1 MRLARDVRA
10 RRRVAPY
17 VSQRLRLLVRDG
29 WVWSVD
35 DPSVASCDDELPARL
50 LARHDE
56 SDDGDFY
63 SMPRIVTHVDDAT
76 MAALTDAYRSLVP
89 WGARVLDLQ
98 SSWVSHLPPEVA
110 YASVTGHGMNL
121 AELEQNPRL
130 GERVVQDLNRTPE
143 LPFADGSFDV
153 ALDAFS
159 VQYLVR
165 PVSVLRSVRRVLA
178 PGGTCVIAL
187 SHRMFPT
194 KAIAVWAVMDMRDR
208 ARWVG
213 MYFRLAGGW
222 SEPVLLDRSPVGAD
236 PLWLVV
242 ARREG

>member
-1 MRLARDVRA
+1 MDEDLA
-10 RRRVAPY
+10 
-17 VSQRLRLLVRDG
+17 LRF
-29 WVWSVD
+29 
-35 DPSVASCDDELPARL
+35 DDELPARL
-50 LARHDE
+50 MARHDE

-63 SMPRIVTHVDDAT
+63 SVPRIVTHVDDST
-76 MAALTDAYRSLVP
+76 MAALTEAYRSLIP
-89 WGARVLDLQ
+89 AGARVLDLQ

-110 YASVTGHGMNL
+110 YASVAGHGMNPE
-121 AELEQNPRL
+121 ELSQNPRL
-130 GERVVQDLNRTPE
+130 AERVVQDLNREPE

-178 PGGTCVIAL
+178 PGGSCVIAL

-194 KAIAVWAVMDMRDR
+194 KAIAVWPVMDMADR

-213 MYFRLAGGW
+213 VYFRLAGGW
-222 SEPVLLDRSPVGAD
+222 SEPVVLDRSPAGAD

>member
-1 MRLARDVRA
+1 MDDDLA
-10 RRRVAPY
+10 
-17 VSQRLRLLVRDG
+17 LRF
-29 WVWSVD
+29 
-35 DPSVASCDDELPARL
+35 DDELPARL
-50 LARHDE
+50 MARHDE

-63 SMPRIVTHVDDAT
+63 SVPRIVTHVDDST
-76 MAALTDAYRSLVP
+76 MAALTEAYRSLIP
-89 WGARVLDLQ
+89 AGARVLDLQ

-110 YASVTGHGMNL
+110 YASVTGHGMNPE
-121 AELEQNPRL
+121 ELSQNPRL
-130 GERVVQDLNRTPE
+130 AERVVQDLNREPE

-178 PGGTCVIAL
+178 PGGSCVIAL

-194 KAIAVWAVMDMRDR
+194 KAIAVWPVMDMADR

-213 MYFRLAGGW
+213 VYFRLAGGW
-222 SEPVLLDRSPVGAD
+222 SEPVVLDRSPAGAD

>member
-1 MRLARDVRA
+1 MPRLHSLARA
-10 RRRVAPY
+10 A
-17 VSQRLRLLVRDG
+17 
-29 WVWSVD
+29 WVWCVEDSPV
-35 DPSVASCDDELPARL
+35 VRCDDELPARL
-50 LARHDE
+50 MARHDE

-63 SMPRIVTHVDDAT
+63 SQPRLVTHVDDAT
-76 MAALTDAYRSLVP
+76 MASLTAAYRSLVP
-89 WGARVLDLQ
+89 AGARVLDLQ

-110 YASVTGHGMNL
+110 YASVTGHGMNPHEL
-121 AELEQNPRL
+121 ADNPRL
-130 GERVVQDLNRTPE
+130 AQRVVQDLNREPE
-143 LPFADGSFDV
+143 LPFADASFDV

-165 PVSVLRSVRRVLA
+165 PVAVLRSVRRVLA

-194 KAIAVWAVMDMRDR
+194 KAIAVWPVLDMADR

-213 MYFRLAGGW
+213 VYFRLAGGW
-222 SEPVLLDRSPVGAD
+222 SAPAVLDRSPAGAD

-242 ARREG
+242 ARRQE

>member
-1 MRLARDVRA
+1 MDEDLA
-10 RRRVAPY
+10 
-17 VSQRLRLLVRDG
+17 LRF
-29 WVWSVD
+29 
-35 DPSVASCDDELPARL
+35 DDELPARL
-50 LARHDE
+50 MARHDE

-63 SMPRIVTHVDDAT
+63 SVPRIVTHVDDAT
-76 MAALTDAYRSLVP
+76 MAALTEAYRSLIP
-89 WGARVLDLQ
+89 AGARVLDLQ

-110 YASVTGHGMNL
+110 YASVTGHGMNPE
-121 AELEQNPRL
+121 ELSQNPRL
-130 GERVVQDLNRTPE
+130 AERVVQDLNREPE

-178 PGGTCVIAL
+178 PGGSCVIAL

-194 KAIAVWAVMDMRDR
+194 KAIAVWPVMDMADR

-213 MYFRLAGGW
+213 VYFRLAGGW
-222 SEPVLLDRSPVGAD
+222 SEPVVLDRSPAGAD

>member
-1 MRLARDVRA
+1 MDEDLA
-10 RRRVAPY
+10 
-17 VSQRLRLLVRDG
+17 LRF
-29 WVWSVD
+29 
-35 DPSVASCDDELPARL
+35 DDELPARL
-50 LARHDE
+50 MARHDE

-63 SMPRIVTHVDDAT
+63 SVPRIVTHVDDST
-76 MAALTDAYRSLVP
+76 MAALTEAYRSLIP
-89 WGARVLDLQ
+89 AGARVLDLQ

-110 YASVTGHGMNL
+110 YASVTGHGMNPE
-121 AELEQNPRL
+121 ELSQNPRL
-130 GERVVQDLNRTPE
+130 AERVVQDLNREPE

-178 PGGTCVIAL
+178 PGGSCVIAL

-194 KAIAVWAVMDMRDR
+194 KAIAVWPVMDMADR

-213 MYFRLAGGW
+213 VYFRLAGGW
-222 SEPVLLDRSPVGAD
+222 SEPVVLDRSPAGAD

>member
-1 MRLARDVRA
+1 VDGVTNSDS
-10 RRRVAPY
+10 AP
-17 VSQRLRLLVRDG
+17 
-29 WVWSVD
+29 
-35 DPSVASCDDELPARL
+35 CDDELPERL
-50 LARHDE
+50 LARADE
-56 SDDGDFY
+56 SDDADFY
-63 SMPRIVTHVDDAT
+63 EVPRLVTHVDDAT
-76 MAALTDAYRSLVP
+76 IAALTAEYRSLVP
-89 WGARVLDLQ
+89 AGARVLDLQ
-98 SSWVSHLPPEVA
+98 SSWVSHLPADVA

-130 GERVVQDLNRTPE
+130 DARVVQDLNRAPE
-143 LPFADGSFDV
+143 LPFADASFDA

-159 VQYLVR
+159 IQYLVR

-194 KAIAVWAVMDMRDR
+194 KAIAVWPVLDMADR
-208 ARWVG
+208 ARWVRV
-213 MYFRLAGGW
+213 YFRLAGGW

>member
-1 MRLARDVRA
+1 MDEDLA
-10 RRRVAPY
+10 
-17 VSQRLRLLVRDG
+17 LRF
-29 WVWSVD
+29 
-35 DPSVASCDDELPARL
+35 DDELPARL
-50 LARHDE
+50 MARHDE

-63 SMPRIVTHVDDAT
+63 SVPRIVTHVDDST
-76 MAALTDAYRSLVP
+76 MAALTEAYRSLIP
-89 WGARVLDLQ
+89 AGARVLDLQ

-110 YASVTGHGMNL
+110 YASVAGHGMNL
-121 AELEQNPRL
+121 AELSENPRL
-130 GERVVQDLNRTPE
+130 TERVVQDLNREPE

-178 PGGTCVIAL
+178 PGGTCVVAL

-194 KAIAVWAVMDMRDR
+194 KAIAVWAVMDMADR

-213 MYFRLAGGW
+213 VYFRLAGGW
-222 SEPVLLDRSPVGAD
+222 SEPVVLDRSPAGAD

>member
-1 MRLARDVRA
+1 MDEDLA
-10 RRRVAPY
+10 
-17 VSQRLRLLVRDG
+17 LRF
-29 WVWSVD
+29 
-35 DPSVASCDDELPARL
+35 DDELPARL
-50 LARHDE
+50 MARHDE

-63 SMPRIVTHVDDAT
+63 SVPRIVTHVDDST
-76 MAALTDAYRSLVP
+76 MAALTEAYRSLIP
-89 WGARVLDLQ
+89 AGARVLDLQ

-110 YASVTGHGMNL
+110 YASVTGHGMNPE
-121 AELEQNPRL
+121 ELSQNPRL
-130 GERVVQDLNRTPE
+130 AERVVQDLNREPE

-178 PGGTCVIAL
+178 PGGSCVIAL

-194 KAIAVWAVMDMRDR
+194 KAIAVWPVMDMADR

-213 MYFRLAGGW
+213 GYFRLAGGW
-222 SEPVLLDRSPVGAD
+222 SEPVVLDRSPAGAD

>member
-1 MRLARDVRA
+1 MDEDLA
-10 RRRVAPY
+10 
-17 VSQRLRLLVRDG
+17 LRF
-29 WVWSVD
+29 
-35 DPSVASCDDELPARL
+35 DDELPARL
-50 LARHDE
+50 MARHDE

-63 SMPRIVTHVDDAT
+63 SVPRIVTHVDDAT
-76 MAALTDAYRSLVP
+76 MAALTEAYRALIP
-89 WGARVLDLQ
+89 DGARVLDLQ

-110 YASVTGHGMNL
+110 YASVTGHGMNPE
-121 AELEQNPRL
+121 ELSQNPRL
-130 GERVVQDLNRTPE
+130 AERVVQDLNREPE

-153 ALDAFS
+153 AVDAFS
-159 VQYLVR
+159 MQYLVR

-178 PGGTCVIAL
+178 PGGSCVIAL

-194 KAIAVWAVMDMRDR
+194 KAIAVWPVLDMADR

-213 MYFRLAGGW
+213 VYFRLAGGW
-222 SEPVLLDRSPVGAD
+222 SEPVVLDRSPAGAD

>member
-1 MRLARDVRA
+1 MDEDLA
-10 RRRVAPY
+10 
-17 VSQRLRLLVRDG
+17 LRF
-29 WVWSVD
+29 
-35 DPSVASCDDELPARL
+35 DDELPARL
-50 LARHDE
+50 MARHDE

-63 SMPRIVTHVDDAT
+63 SVPRIVTHVDDST
-76 MAALTDAYRSLVP
+76 MAALTEAYRSLIP
-89 WGARVLDLQ
+89 AGSRVLDLQ

-110 YASVTGHGMNL
+110 YASVTGHGMNPE
-121 AELEQNPRL
+121 ELSQNPRL
-130 GERVVQDLNRTPE
+130 AERVVQDLNREPE

-178 PGGTCVIAL
+178 PGGSCVIAL

-194 KAIAVWAVMDMRDR
+194 KAIAVWPVMDMADR

-213 MYFRLAGGW
+213 VYFRLAGGW
-222 SEPVLLDRSPVGAD
+222 SEPVVLDRSPAGAD

>member
-1 MRLARDVRA
+1 MRVMGACPRLRA
-10 RRRVAPY
+10 RGDGAWVERVTIPTSAP
-17 VSQRLRLLVRDG
+17 
-29 WVWSVD
+29 
-35 DPSVASCDDELPARL
+35 CDDELPERLMAR
-50 LARHDE
+50 ADE

-63 SMPRIVTHVDDAT
+63 EVPRLVTHVDDAT
-76 MAALTDAYRSLVP
+76 IAALTAEYRSLVP
-89 WGARVLDLQ
+89 QGTRVLDLQ
-98 SSWVSHLPPEVA
+98 SSWVSHLPPDVA

-130 GERVVQDLNRTPE
+130 DERLVQDLNREPE

-187 SHRMFPT
+187 SHRLFPT
-194 KAIAVWAVMDMRDR
+194 KAIAVWPVLDMPDR

-213 MYFRLAGGW
+213 VYFRLADGW
-222 SEPVLLDRSPVGAD
+222 SVAEVHDRSPAGAD

>member
-1 MRLARDVRA
+1 MDEDLA
-10 RRRVAPY
+10 
-17 VSQRLRLLVRDG
+17 LRF
-29 WVWSVD
+29 
-35 DPSVASCDDELPARL
+35 DDELPARL
-50 LARHDE
+50 MARHDE

-63 SMPRIVTHVDDAT
+63 SVPRIVTHVDDST
-76 MAALTDAYRSLVP
+76 MAALTEAYRSLIP
-89 WGARVLDLQ
+89 AGARVLDLQ

-110 YASVTGHGMNL
+110 YASVTGHGMNPE
-121 AELEQNPRL
+121 ELSQNPRL
-130 GERVVQDLNRTPE
+130 AERVVQDLNREPE
-143 LPFADGSFDV
+143 LPFADSSFDV

-159 VQYLVR
+159 MQYLVR

-178 PGGTCVIAL
+178 PGGSCVIAL

-194 KAIAVWAVMDMRDR
+194 KAIAVWPVMDMADR

-213 MYFRLAGGW
+213 VYFRLAGGW
-222 SEPVLLDRSPVGAD
+222 SEPVVLDRSPAGAD

>member
-1 MRLARDVRA
+1 MDDDLA
-10 RRRVAPY
+10 
-17 VSQRLRLLVRDG
+17 LRF
-29 WVWSVD
+29 
-35 DPSVASCDDELPARL
+35 DDELPARL
-50 LARHDE
+50 MARHDE

-63 SMPRIVTHVDDAT
+63 SVPRIVTHVDDAT
-76 MAALTDAYRSLVP
+76 MAALTEAYRSLIP
-89 WGARVLDLQ
+89 AGARVLDLQ

-110 YASVTGHGMNL
+110 YASVTGHGMNPE
-121 AELEQNPRL
+121 ELSQNPRL
-130 GERVVQDLNRTPE
+130 AERVVQDLNREPE

-178 PGGTCVIAL
+178 PGGSCVIAL

-194 KAIAVWAVMDMRDR
+194 KAIAVWPVMDMADR

-213 MYFRLAGGW
+213 VYFRLAGGW
-222 SEPVLLDRSPVGAD
+222 SEPVVLDRSPAGAD

>member
-1 MRLARDVRA
+1 MDEDLA
-10 RRRVAPY
+10 
-17 VSQRLRLLVRDG
+17 LRF
-29 WVWSVD
+29 
-35 DPSVASCDDELPARL
+35 DDELPARL
-50 LARHDE
+50 MARHDE

-63 SMPRIVTHVDDAT
+63 SVPRIVTHVDDST
-76 MAALTDAYRSLVP
+76 MAALTEAYRSLIP
-89 WGARVLDLQ
+89 AGARVLDLQ
-98 SSWVSHLPPEVA
+98 SSWVSHLPPAVA
-110 YASVTGHGMNL
+110 YASVAGHGMNPE
-121 AELEQNPRL
+121 ELSQNPRL
-130 GERVVQDLNRTPE
+130 AERVVQDLNREPE

-178 PGGTCVIAL
+178 PGGSCVIAL

-194 KAIAVWAVMDMRDR
+194 KAIAVWPVMDMADR

-213 MYFRLAGGW
+213 VYFRLAGGW
-222 SEPVLLDRSPVGAD
+222 SEPVVLDRSPAGAD